1 GIHVD
6 LAKIE
11 SIKDWASPKS
21 PTEIHQFLGLAGYY
35 RRFIEGFLK
44 IAKPMTKITQK
55 KVKFVWGDKQ
65 EAVFQLLKQKL
76 CSAPILALPEGS
88 EDFIAYCDASKKG
101 LGIVLM
107 QREKVIAYASRQLKI
122 HEKNYT
128 THDLELGAVVFAL
141 KIWRHYL
148 YGTKCMVFTDHK
160 RLQHIL
166 NQKEL
171 NMRQQR
177 WKERDQP
184 LRVRA
189 LVMTIGLDLPK
200 QILNAQT
207 EARKPEN
214 IKNEDVGGMLV
225 ENAKNPEAIRTEKLE
240 PRADGTLC
248 LNGRSWL
255 PCYGDLRTVIMH
267 EPSGLLVQPK
277 IPEWKWDNI
286 TMDFVTK
293 LPKTSQGYDTIW
305 VIVDRLTK
313 SAIFTPMRETDP
325 MDKLARIYLKE
336 VVTRHGIPVSIICD
350 RDPRF
355 ASNFWRSLQNALGT
369 NLDMSTAYHPQTDGQ
384 SERTIQTLKDMLRA
398 CVIDIR
404 KVSFTYA
411 EEPLAVLLDGL
422 HFNDKLQFVEEPV
435 EIVDRE
441 VKQLKQSRIPLI
453 KVRWNSK
460 RGPDFTWERED
471 QFKKKYPHLF
481 TMTAPSSNAA
491 S

>member
-1 GIHVD
+1 
-6 LAKIE
+6 
-11 SIKDWASPKS
+11 
-21 PTEIHQFLGLAGYY
+21 
-35 RRFIEGFLK
+35 
-44 IAKPMTKITQK
+44 MTKLTQK

-65 EAVFQLLKQKL
+65 EAAFQLLKQK
-76 CSAPILALPEGS
+76 
-88 EDFIAYCDASKKG
+88 
-101 LGIVLM
+101 
-107 QREKVIAYASRQLKI
+107 
-122 HEKNYT
+122 
-128 THDLELGAVVFAL
+128 
-141 KIWRHYL
+141 
-148 YGTKCMVFTDHK
+148 
-160 RLQHIL
+160 
-166 NQKEL
+166 KE
-171 NMRQQR
+171 Q
-177 WKERDQP
+177 EPP

-189 LVMTIGLDLPK
+189 SVMTISLDLPK

-214 IKNEDVGGMLV
+214 IKNEDIGGMLIK
-225 ENAKNPEAIRTEKLE
+225 NATFPEAIREQKLE
-240 PRADGTLC
+240 PRANGTLC

-267 EPSGLLVQPK
+267 ESHKSKYSIHPGSDKMYQDMKKLYWWPNMKADIATYVSKCLTCAKVKAEHQRPSGLLVQPK

-313 SAIFTPMRETDP
+313 SAIFTPMRETNP
-325 MDKLARIYLKE
+325 LDKLARLYLKE

-384 SERTIQTLKDMLRA
+384 SERTIQTLEDMLRA
-398 CVIDIR
+398 CAIDFG
-404 KVSFTYA
+404 KGWVNHL
-411 EEPLAVLLDGL
+411 PLVGAVPLDGL
-422 HFNDKLQFVEEPV
+422 HLDDKLHFVEEPV
-435 EIVDRE
+435 EVVGRE
-441 VKQLKQSRIPLI
+441 VKRLKRSRIPLV

-460 RGPDFTWERED
+460 RGPEFTWERED

-481 TMTAPSSNAA
+481 TKTTPSSSAA
-491 S
+491 L